1 MNEEFTVT
9 PWDVT
14 GKIDYAKLV
23 KQFGTEPIDDALL
36 ARWERITGSVPIA
49 LKRKIFFSH
58 RDLNWLLDRYEAGE
72 KFVLY
77 TGRGPSGNT
86 HLGHL
91 MPWMFTKY
99 LQDTFD
105 SPLYFQMTDDEKF
118 LYKDTLSMKEA
129 MSFTYENALD
139 VIALGF
145 DPKKTKIFSDIE
157 YSKTLYKIAMEV
169 AKRVTFSTAKAVF
182 GFKESTNIGLIYIT
196 SMQSAPAFLPSVEA
210 GKNIP
215 VLIPQAIDQDPH
227 FRVTRD
233 VAPKIG
239 YYKPAA
245 IHCTFLPSL
254 AGSDKMSASKPET
267 TIYTT
272 DDLKTAR
279 KKVLS
284 AFTGGRVS
292 VQEQKEKGGVPSVC
306 AIFQYY
312 YYLFETDQEKLDAR
326 EQKCLHGEIMCGECK
341 QDMADRVVAFLEKH
355 QEKREQA
362 KDKIQD
368 FIVSDYSAAYD
379 KLKKP
384 QDKKEV
390 AKLKK
395 TMKEYY
401 SIKKD
406 DRILIEKR
414 KDLDRN
420 SQQ

>member
-1 MNEEFTVT
+1 MNEEFKVT
-9 PWDVT
+9 PWEVT
-14 GKIDYAKLV
+14 GKVDYKKLI
-23 KQFGTEPIDDALL
+23 QEFGTEPIDEELQQ
-36 ARWERITGSVPIA
+36 RWKRITGDIPMA
-49 LKRKIFFSH
+49 FRRNIFFSH
-58 RDLNWLLDRYEAGE
+58 RDLKWLLDKYEQGE

-77 TGRGPSGNT
+77 TGRGPSGHT

-105 SPLYFQMTDDEKF
+105 VPLYFQMTDDEKY
-118 LYKDTLSMKEA
+118 LSKDELSVKDA
-129 MSFTYENALD
+129 MGFAYDNALD

-145 DPKKTKIFSDIE
+145 NPEKTFIFSDLE
-157 YSKTLYKIAMEV
+157 YNKTLYRIAIEV
-169 AKRVTFSTAKAVF
+169 AKRITFSTAKAVF
-182 GFKESTNIGLIYIT
+182 GFDNSTNVGMIFIT
-196 SMQSAPAFLPSVEA
+196 SMQSAPAFLPSVQA

-233 VAPKIG
+233 VAPKLG

-272 DDLKTAR
+272 DDPKTAR

-292 VQEQKEKGGVPSVC
+292 VEEQKKLGGVPGVC

-312 YYLFETDQEKLDAR
+312 YYLFEEDKEKLDER
-326 EQKCLHGEIMCGECK
+326 EQKCMRGEIMCGECK
-341 QDMADRVVAFLEKH
+341 MQLADRVVSFLEKH
-355 QEKREQA
+355 QEKREKA
-362 KDKIQD
+362 KEIVDQ

-379 KLKKP
+379 KLKRP

-395 TMKEYY
+395 TMKEFC
-401 SIKKD
+401 SVKEGDRIIIKKTKE
-406 DRILIEKR
+406 IE
-414 KDLDRN
+414 
-420 SQQ
+420 

>member
-1 MNEEFTVT
+1 MNEEFKVT

-14 GKIDYAKLV
+14 GTVDYSKLI
-23 KQFGTEPIDDALL
+23 QEFGTEPIDDPLL
-36 ARWERITGSVPIA
+36 ERWKRITGSIPMA
-49 LKRKIFFSH
+49 LQRKIFFSH
-58 RDLNWLLDRYEAGE
+58 RDLKWLLDKYEQGE

-77 TGRGPSGNT
+77 TGRGPSGQT

-91 MPWMFTKY
+91 MPWLFTKY

-105 SPLYFQMTDDEKF
+105 APLYFQMTDDEKF
-118 LYKDTLSMKEA
+118 LHKDSLSMKDA
-129 MSFTYENALD
+129 LGFTYDNTLD

-157 YSKTLYKIAMEV
+157 YSKTLYRISLEV

-182 GFKESTNIGLIYIT
+182 GFDNSTDIGMIFIT

-227 FRVTRD
+227 FRITRD
-233 VAPKIG
+233 VAPKMG

-254 AGSDKMSASKPET
+254 AGSDKMSASKPESA
-267 TIYTT
+267 IYTT

-292 VQEQKEKGGVPSVC
+292 VEEQKKLGGIPGVC

-312 YYLFETDQEKLDAR
+312 FYLFEQDPDKLSQR
-326 EQKCLHGEIMCGECK
+326 EQQCMRGEIMCGDCK
-341 QDMADRVVAFLEKH
+341 QDLADRVVKFLEKH
-355 QEKREQA
+355 QENREKA
-362 KDKIQD
+362 KDKVQD
-368 FIVSDYSAAYD
+368 FIVSDYSALYD
-379 KLKKP
+379 RLKKP
-384 QDKKEV
+384 QDKKET
-390 AKLKK
+390 ARYKK
-395 TMKEYY
+395 TMKEYF
-401 SIKKD
+401 SVKEGDKILIKKTKELED
-406 DRILIEKR
+406 K
-414 KDLDRN
+414 
-420 SQQ
+420 

>member
-1 MNEEFTVT
+1 MNEEFKVT

-14 GKIDYAKLV
+14 GTIDYKKLIAD
-23 KQFGTEPIDDALL
+23 FGTDPIDEALL
-36 ARWERITGSVPIA
+36 KRWERITGGIPGMM
-49 LKRKIFFSH
+49 KRNIFFSH

-77 TGRGPSGNT
+77 TGRGPSGHT

-105 SPLYFQMTDDEKF
+105 VPLYFQMTDDEKF
-118 LYKDTLSMKEA
+118 MFKQDLQLKESMA
-129 MSFTYENALD
+129 FTYENALD

-145 DPKKTKIFSDIE
+145 DPKKTKIFSDVE
-157 YSKTLYKIAMEV
+157 YSKTLYKIAIEV
-169 AKRVTFSTAKAVF
+169 AKRITFSTAKAVF
-182 GFKESTNIGLIYIT
+182 GFDNSTNIGLIFFT
-196 SMQSAPAFLPSVEA
+196 SVQSAPAFLPSVEA

-233 VAPKIG
+233 VAPKLG

-254 AGSDKMSASKPET
+254 SGSDKMSASKPES
-267 TIYTT
+267 TIYTV
-272 DDLKTAR
+272 DEPKVA
-279 KKVLS
+279 KKKIMS

-292 VQEQKEKGGVPSVC
+292 IEEQKKLGGTPGIC

-312 YYLFETDQEKLDAR
+312 YYLFEPDVEKLNER
-326 EQKCLHGEIMCGECK
+326 EQKCMHGEIMCGECK
-341 QDMADRVVAFLEKH
+341 QEMAERVVKFLEQH
-355 QEKREQA
+355 QEKREKA
-362 KDKIQD
+362 RDRIKD
-368 FIVSDYSAAYD
+368 FIVSDYSAVYD

-395 TMKEYY
+395 TMKQYVSVKEGDNII
-401 SIKKD
+401 IKKT
-406 DRILIEKR
+406 
-414 KDLDRN
+414 KDVE
-420 SQQ
+420 

>member
-1 MNEEFTVT
+1 MEMNEEYKVT

-14 GKIDYAKLV
+14 GKVDYARLI
-23 KQFGTEPIDDALL
+23 QEFGTEPIDEELL
-36 ARWERITGSVPIA
+36 QRWKRITGSIPMA
-49 LKRKIFFSH
+49 LQRKIFFSH
-58 RDLNWLLDRYEAGE
+58 RDLKWVLDKYEQGE

-91 MPWMFTKY
+91 MPWIFTKY

-105 SPLYFQMTDDEKF
+105 VPLYFQMTDDEKYM
-118 LYKDTLSMKEA
+118 YKDELSLKQA
-129 MSFTYENALD
+129 LSYSYENALD

-145 DPKKTKIFSDIE
+145 DPKKTRIFSDLE
-157 YSKTLYKIAMEV
+157 YNKTLYRIAVEV
-169 AKRVTFSTAKAVF
+169 AKRVTFSTAKSVF
-182 GFKESTNIGLIYIT
+182 GFDNSTNIGMIFIT

-210 GKNIP
+210 GKNVP
-215 VLIPQAIDQDPH
+215 VLIPHAIDQDPH

-233 VAPKIG
+233 VAPKLG
-239 YYKPAA
+239 YYKPAS

-272 DDLKTAR
+272 DDPKTAR

-292 VQEQKEKGGVPSVC
+292 IEEQKKLGGIPSIC

-312 YYLFETDQEKLDAR
+312 YYIFEQDPAKLAER
-326 EQKCLHGEIMCGECK
+326 EQRCLRGETMCGECK
-341 QDMADRVVAFLEKH
+341 QELADRVVSFLEKH
-355 QEKREQA
+355 QEKREEA
-362 KDKIQD
+362 RDRIHD
-368 FIVSDYSAAYD
+368 FVVSDYSAAYD
-379 KLKKP
+379 KLKRP

-390 AKLKK
+390 AKYKK

-401 SIKKD
+401 SVKEGDHIHIKKT
-406 DRILIEKR
+406 
-414 KDLDRN
+414 KDLE
-420 SQQ
+420 

>member
-1 MNEEFTVT
+1 MEMNEEFKVT
-9 PWDVT
+9 PWEVT
-14 GKIDYAKLV
+14 GKVDYARLIEV
-23 KQFGTEPIDDALL
+23 FGTEPIDAEMLQ
-36 ARWERITGSVPIA
+36 RWKRITGDIPTAMQRNV
-49 LKRKIFFSH
+49 FFSH
-58 RDLNWLLDRYEAGE
+58 RDLKWLLDKYEQGE

-77 TGRGPSGNT
+77 TGRGPSGHT

-105 SPLYFQMTDDEKF
+105 VPLYFQMTDDEK
-118 LYKDTLSMKEA
+118 YMSKDELSLKEA
-129 MSFTYENALD
+129 LGFSYENALD

-145 DPKKTKIFSDIE
+145 DPKKTFIFSDLE
-157 YSKTLYKIAMEV
+157 YNKTLYRIAIEV
-169 AKRVTFSTAKAVF
+169 AKRITFSTAKAVF
-182 GFKESTNIGLIYIT
+182 GFDNSTNIGMIFIT
-196 SMQSAPAFLPSVEA
+196 AMQSAPAFLPSVQA

-215 VLIPQAIDQDPH
+215 VLIPHAIDQDPH

-233 VAPKIG
+233 VAPKLG
-239 YYKPAA
+239 YYKPAS

-292 VQEQKEKGGVPSVC
+292 VEEQKKLGGEPGVC

-312 YYLFETDQEKLDAR
+312 YYLFEEDGQKLSER
-326 EQKCLHGEIMCGECK
+326 EQRCVKGEIMCGECK
-341 QDMADRVVAFLEKH
+341 QELADRVVMFLERH
-355 QEKREQA
+355 QEKREKA
-362 KDKIQD
+362 REVVQD
-368 FIVSDYSAAYD
+368 FVVSDYSAAYD
-379 KLKKP
+379 RLKKP

-390 AKLKK
+390 AKLKR

-401 SIKKD
+401 SVKEGEAINIKKTKG
-406 DRILIEKR
+406 LE
-414 KDLDRN
+414 
-420 SQQ
+420 

>member
-1 MNEEFTVT
+1 MNEEFKVT
-9 PWDVT
+9 PWEVT
-14 GKIDYAKLV
+14 GKVDYARLIEV
-23 KQFGTEPIDDALL
+23 FGTEPIDDKLL
-36 ARWERITGSVPIA
+36 ERWKRITGGVPMA
-49 LKRKIFFSH
+49 LQRKIFFSH
-58 RDLNWLLDRYEAGE
+58 RDLNWILDLYEKGE

-77 TGRGPSGNT
+77 TGRGPSGHT

-105 SPLYFQMTDDEKF
+105 VPLYFQMTDDEKY
-118 LYKDTLSMKEA
+118 LSKDELSIKDTLGFS
-129 MSFTYENALD
+129 YDNALD
-139 VIALGF
+139 VVALGF
-145 DPKKTKIFSDIE
+145 DPAKTRIFSDLE
-157 YSKTLYKIAMEV
+157 YNKTLYRIAIEV

-182 GFKESTNIGLIYIT
+182 GFDNSTNVGMIFIT
-196 SMQSAPAFLPSVEA
+196 SMQSAPAFLPSVER
-210 GKNIP
+210 GKNVP
-215 VLIPQAIDQDPH
+215 VLIPHAIDQDPH

-233 VAPKIG
+233 VAPKLG
-239 YYKPAA
+239 YYKPAS

-292 VQEQKEKGGVPSVC
+292 IEEQKKMGGVPSVC

-312 YYLFETDQEKLDAR
+312 YYLFEESPDKLSER
-326 EQKCLHGEIMCGECK
+326 EQKCMRGEIMCGDCK
-341 QDMADRVVAFLEKH
+341 QQLADRVVSFLEKH
-355 QEKREQA
+355 QEKREKA
-362 KDKIQD
+362 KEIVDQ
-368 FIVSDYSAAYD
+368 FIVSDYSAGYD

-390 AKLKK
+390 ARIKK
-395 TMKEYY
+395 SMKEYY
-401 SIKKD
+401 SVREGDRIHIKKTKE
-406 DRILIEKR
+406 LE
-414 KDLDRN
+414 
-420 SQQ
+420 

>member
-1 MNEEFTVT
+1 MNEEFKVT

-14 GKIDYAKLV
+14 GTVDYNKLI
-23 KQFGTEPIDDALL
+23 KEFGTEPIDDPLL
-36 ARWERITGSVPIA
+36 ERWKRITGSIPMA
-49 LKRKIFFSH
+49 LQRKIFFSH
-58 RDLNWLLDRYEAGE
+58 RDLKWLLDKYEQGE

-77 TGRGPSGNT
+77 TGRGPSGHT

-91 MPWMFTKY
+91 MPWLFTKY

-105 SPLYFQMTDDEKF
+105 APLYFQMTDDEKF
-118 LYKDTLSMKEA
+118 LHKDSLSMKDA
-129 MSFTYENALD
+129 LAFTYDNTLD

-157 YSKTLYKIAMEV
+157 YSKTLYRISLEV

-182 GFKESTNIGLIYIT
+182 GFDNSTDIGMIFIT

-227 FRVTRD
+227 FRITRD
-233 VAPKIG
+233 VAPKMG

-254 AGSDKMSASKPET
+254 AGSDKMSASKPESA
-267 TIYTT
+267 IYTT

-292 VQEQKEKGGVPSVC
+292 VEEQKKLGGIPGVC

-312 YYLFETDQEKLDAR
+312 FYLFEQDPDKLSQR
-326 EQKCLHGEIMCGECK
+326 EQQCMRGEIMCGDCK
-341 QDMADRVVAFLEKH
+341 QDLADRVVKFLEKH
-355 QEKREQA
+355 QENREKA
-362 KDKIQD
+362 KDKVQD
-368 FIVSDYSAAYD
+368 FIVSDYSALYD
-379 KLKKP
+379 RLKKP
-384 QDKKEV
+384 QDKKET
-390 AKLKK
+390 AKYKK
-395 TMKEYY
+395 TMKEYF
-401 SIKKD
+401 SVKEGDKILIKKKKELED
-406 DRILIEKR
+406 K
-414 KDLDRN
+414 
-420 SQQ
+420 